1 MSSPSRR
8 HTRIAGLGALL
19 LGLLPLLAFAGS
31 VEKAVRLTDSVD
43 STEIAERIGLLPAA
57 GVRPEEVLSGARDLE
72 FRTESRL
79 NAGGV
84 YWLRI
89 PLENPTRET
98 DWRLRLPSFVHIELF
113 GGEGPQ
119 VNGSDI
125 PYSLRAHAADPLM
138 VALKIPPGGSRTFYV
153 RARVHPARSPRM
165 RATIH
170 SEGAY
175 GRMSAR
181 KALEVAFVLGVLLV
195 MAAYTLILFASLRD
209 PGYLSFSAFL
219 ICMSIYL
226 LSQSEFLF
234 PLTRVEFPQILP
246 RIIAPIAAA
255 GFYLRFSCVLLEA
268 RSRFPRW
275 NAFWKLH
282 FIVLVALVLLATAPS
297 FGMEPTLRLGRMVD
311 IANVWLVGGG
321 VLMATFAAQAWRRGY
336 APARYYLQGNVAFI
350 LGLLVWIVSPDVLGW
365 LNLGAVSGAALKVG
379 IILQVTLWSVALGGR
394 VRILKA
400 EKEAESRNRIL
411 DLHRLTEE
419 KNQELERKVVE
430 RTEQLQA
437 AHRRLADS
445 QEKLASLMGSSLE
458 RLEDIPRWVGSMAA
472 DLQATL
478 DVSALGVYEVRNETL
493 IPIHAIPDSTGPD
506 IKMVLASIR
515 GACEFDDMVILPA
528 RGLSGELRGVVA
540 VRGLR
545 QAEDEP
551 ARRQLLASFAS
562 HLGNVFEMAQLRHK
576 LLLAEMAHEGSLA
589 EYTAKG
595 IELLKLC
602 PLCGACQSAALDRC
616 GVDGTVL
623 EMPFYLPLRLLGR
636 YHFLRR
642 LGEGGM
648 GTVLEA
654 LDEQLNRHVAIKFMR
669 PGHFHDTGARVRF
682 EREIHTLVLVDHPGV
697 VKVFDSGEMA
707 DGTLYLIMERLQGR
721 NLGQVIRLYGPGNPR
736 QVSRLLRQGAETL
749 EAAHGFRV
757 IHRDIKPQN
766 LFLTPEAGGF
776 QTRILD
782 FGLAKT
788 LSSPAHLT
796 QTGTILGT
804 PLYMAPEQILGR
816 NVDERTDTF
825 AFASVVYEALLG
837 IPPVRAT
844 VLSEVM
850 SDILHAPP
858 LPPSQ
863 FASWL
868 TPEIDAGF
876 AHALSKAPSERPE
889 KLGVW
894 AENLARCMES
904 LGSPR
909 EGWPDMAQAS
919 DSGSSLPGSDLMT
932 TESMAPSEQAPAG
945 RDRSERSSP

>member
-1 MSSPSRR
+1 VF
-8 HTRIAGLGALL
+8 L
-19 LGLLPLLAFAGS
+19 LGLLSPASARS
-31 VEKAVRLTDSVD
+31 DSDPEKAVRLTNSVA
-43 STEIAERIGLLPAA
+43 STEIGERIGLLPDTHIF
-57 GVRPEEVLSGARDLE
+57 PDEVLSGVKDSQ
-72 FRTESRL
+72 FRSELRL
-79 NAGGV
+79 KSGRV
-84 YWLRI
+84 YWLRF

-98 DWRLRLPSFVHIELF
+98 DWRLRLPSFIHLELF
-113 GGEGPQ
+113 GDEGVQ
-119 VNGSDI
+119 VNGSYL
-125 PYSLRAHAADPLM
+125 PYSLRAYAADPLM
-138 VALKIPPGGSRTFYV
+138 VALKIQPGGSRTFYV
-153 RARVHPARSPRM
+153 RAQVHPARSPRM
-165 RATIH
+165 RATIY
-170 SEGAY
+170 SAAAY
-175 GRMSAR
+175 GRMSSR
-181 KALEVAFVLGVLLV
+181 KALELAFVLGVLLV
-195 MAAYTLILFASLRD
+195 MAAYSLILFASLRD
-209 PGYLSFSAFL
+209 PSYLSFSAFL

-226 LSQSEFLF
+226 LDQSEFLF
-234 PLTRVEFPQILP
+234 PLTGVDLPLILP
-246 RIIAPIAAA
+246 RIIVPVAAA
-255 GFYLRFSCVLLEA
+255 GFCLRFSCVLLEA

-275 NAFWKLH
+275 NAFWKLY
-282 FIVLVALVLLATAPS
+282 FVVLVTLAFLAIAPG
-297 FGMEPTLRLGRMVD
+297 FRLEPTLRLGRMVD
-311 IANVWLVGGG
+311 IANSWLFGGA
-321 VLMATFAAQAWRRGY
+321 VLMAAFAAQAMRRGY
-336 APARYYLQGNVAFI
+336 APARYYLQANIAFFVCF
-350 LGLLVWIVSPDVLGW
+350 LVWLVGPDILDW
-365 LNLGAVSGAALKVG
+365 LDLGAVSRAALKVG
-379 IILQVTLWSVALGGR
+379 VVLQVTLWSIALGGR

-400 EKEAESRNRIL
+400 EKEAESRSRIL

-437 AHRRLADS
+437 ANRRLSDS

-478 DVSALGVYEVRNETL
+478 GVSALGVYEMRNETL

-506 IKMVLASIR
+506 MGMVLASIR
-515 GACEFDDMVILPA
+515 GAFEFDGTVVLPA
-528 RGLSGELRGVVA
+528 RGLSGELRGVLA
-540 VRGLR
+540 VRGLG
-545 QAEDEP
+545 QTEDEP
-551 ARRQLLASFAS
+551 ARRQLLSSFAS

-576 LLLAEMAHEGSLA
+576 LLVAEMAHEGSLT

-602 PLCGACQSAALDRC
+602 PLCGACQSATLDRC

-669 PGHFHDTGARVRF
+669 PGHFHDAGARMRF

-721 NLGQVIRLYGPGNPR
+721 DLGQVIRLYGPGNPR

-796 QTGTILGT
+796 QTGAIVGT
-804 PLYMAPEQILGR
+804 PRYMAPEQVLGR
-816 NVDERTDTF
+816 DADERTDTF

-844 VLSEVM
+844 VLSEIM
-850 SDILHAPP
+850 SDILHAPV

-863 FASWL
+863 FVSWL

-876 AHALSKAPSERPE
+876 AHALSKNPAERPE
-889 KLGVW
+889 NLGGW
-894 AENLARCMES
+894 AENLARRMES

-909 EGWPDMAQAS
+909 DGWPDSAQAS
-919 DSGSSLPGSDLMT
+919 DSRSSLSRGDLAT
-932 TESMAPSEQAPAG
+932 TQSAVPSG
-945 RDRSERSSP
+945 